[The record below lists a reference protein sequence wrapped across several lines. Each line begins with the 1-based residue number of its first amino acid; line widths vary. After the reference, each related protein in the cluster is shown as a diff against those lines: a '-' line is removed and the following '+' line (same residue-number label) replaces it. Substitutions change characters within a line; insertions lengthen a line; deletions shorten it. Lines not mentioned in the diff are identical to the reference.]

1 MAGGKEPY
9 ARSKRKELA
18 ARGGWLLSGVVN
30 QRFLRVRGQV
40 RLLVA
45 AGLGLVAIGGSVAL
59 VAADG
64 IGGGIRWTHHP
75 GVSAAPLLVV
85 AGAIA
90 AVSVAHPVGGR
101 RELMRFVAALAFT
114 AWGLAQL
121 FPDAGAAGVLN
132 DLAILLFVVDA
143 GCAVAGDTGVLRW
156 PRGPGTGSRAS
167 REVAQTDS
175 PARRPSR

>member
-1 MAGGKEPY
+1 
-9 ARSKRKELA
+9 
-18 ARGGWLLSGVVN
+18 
-30 QRFLRVRGQV
+30 
-40 RLLVA
+40 LVA

-64 IGGGIRWTHHP
+64 IGGGIRWSHHP

-101 RELMRFVAALAFT
+101 RELMRFVAAFAFT

-121 FPDAGAAGVLN
+121 FPDSGVAGVLN

-143 GCAVAGDTGVLRW
+143 GCAVVGDTRVLRW
-156 PRGPGTGSRAS
+156 PRGPGTSSRGGRGAVRADS
-167 REVAQTDS
+167 PVQRPGRGNADDNRPAGDSCDVAQ
-175 PARRPSR
+175 